1 MAVGIV
7 LASCA
12 DGGGGGSNGQ
22 PTSGAFLYVTNGS
35 SADISAFSVN
45 EGSGQLV
52 SVPGAPFPTSGTQP
66 QRLVVDPSGN
76 FAYVTNTGS
85 DTIAAYSINLTT
97 GTLTLIDGVV
107 IPAGGT
113 QSQEIAVAA
122 SKSVVPTQEF
132 AFVSHAGS
140 NDLSVFGIDPTSG
153 RLTLIVTQLT
163 DGLAPR
169 PATVHPTGKF
179 VYVSN
184 AGSAN
189 ISGFVNN
196 LPTGGAFTSMG
207 TPFIADSQPQR
218 LTIDPSGQFAYVANA
233 GSATVSA
240 YSIDQ
245 VTGVLT
251 PIKNPNTGL
260 PTFPTGTMPQP
271 VTVDP
276 MGRFAYVTNLGD
288 GTVSG
293 YMITPASG
301 VLTPMTGSPFS
312 VGTNPEAITLVT
324 SNEFST
330 GEFAYVDNAGSGNVS
345 AFAAD
350 PVTGGLTAISG
361 SPVGAGNA
369 PQAIVVEP
377 TGHFA
382 FVPALDSNNVS
393 VYRIDQMTGA
403 LTPVTGSPFPTG
415 GAPQSATTAGV
426 F

>member
-1 MAVGIV
+1 
-7 LASCA
+7 
-12 DGGGGGSNGQ
+12 
-22 PTSGAFLYVTNGS
+22 
-35 SADISAFSVN
+35 
-45 EGSGQLV
+45 
-52 SVPGAPFPTSGTQP
+52 
-66 QRLVVDPSGN
+66 
-76 FAYVTNTGS
+76 
-85 DTIAAYSINLTT
+85 
-97 GTLTLIDGVV
+97 
-107 IPAGGT
+107 
-113 QSQEIAVAA
+113 
-122 SKSVVPTQEF
+122 
-132 AFVSHAGS
+132 
-140 NDLSVFGIDPTSG
+140 
-153 RLTLIVTQLT
+153 
-163 DGLAPR
+163 
-169 PATVHPTGKF
+169 
-179 VYVSN
+179 
-184 AGSAN
+184 
-189 ISGFVNN
+189 
-196 LPTGGAFTSMG
+196 MG
-207 TPFIADSQPQR
+207 TPFTAGSQPQR

-350 PVTGGLTAISG
+350 PVTGGLTPISG

-382 FVPALDSNNVS
+382 FVPALGSNNVS

-415 GAPQSATTAGV
+415 SAPQSATTAGV